1 MITRY
6 FWAQT
11 SYKLQLICLFS
22 VSRSWQLLRQPT
34 VRVQTQ
40 TSPFPAARSCRWRIL
55 EGDGRS
61 VCLQGLRWLLGASVR
76 IRSWESLTWYVWGC
90 GRSGE
95 LALSA
100 GALHQ
105 TCCWE
110 LSLLVGLVMVCVG
123 KEHGR
128 GWEEDSTLGKG
139 AVFLPASSISHLLT
153 DFQLTFW
160 DFSYTVYVCVYICAS
175 PQLFAVLT
183 MAHAGAYV
191 AGWWFD
197 GSLVQH
203 RADPSCAGLTP
214 LTQSCQF
221 LSVSTCW

>member
-1 MITRY
+1 MEDLRGRREICVPAG
-6 FWAQT
+6 AQLT
-11 SYKLQLICLFS
+11 LGSFCEDKELGKPDLIC
-22 VSRSWQLLRQPT
+22 VG
-34 VRVQTQ
+34 VRK
-40 TSPFPAARSCRWRIL
+40 IL
-55 EGDGRS
+55 
-61 VCLQGLRWLLGASVR
+61 
-76 IRSWESLTWYVWGC
+76 Y
-90 GRSGE
+90 GE

-160 DFSYTVYVCVYICAS
+160 DFSYTVYVCVYVCAS
-175 PQLFAVLT
+175 PQLFTILT

-214 LTQSCQF
+214 LTQSCQYQPADN
-221 LSVSTCW
+221 CCCGR